1 MATIEQVID
10 KYVEIRDKLD
20 EERKKF
26 QLLEADLKGKIARL
40 EMFLR
45 EKADEQGVDG
55 FRTSA
60 GTAYRKTKESFRC
73 GSWPEILEFIQRTG
87 NWGMLEKRIA
97 KLATKE
103 IWDDLVAKGDVIPG
117 IDYVA
122 EVVFEV
128 RRPTKK
134 EK

>member
-10 KYVEIRDKLD
+10 KYVELRDELDVRRKEFNAFEEATKSKLD
-20 EERKKF
+20 
-26 QLLEADLKGKIARL
+26 RL

-45 EKADEQGVDG
+45 ERADEQGVDG
-55 FRTSA
+55 FKTSA
-60 GTAYRKTKESFRC
+60 GTAYRKKKETFRV

-87 NWGMLEKRIA
+87 NWQMLEKRIA
-97 KLATKE
+97 KLATKD
-103 IWDDLVAKGDVIPG
+103 IWDELVTHGELIPG
-117 IDYVA
+117 VDYQT

-128 RRPTKK
+128 RRPTKQ